1 MSDLKAKLTEDMKA
15 TMRSGDKE
23 RLQTIRLILSAV
35 KQQEVDTREE
45 QSDDDIIASL
55 TKMQKQRRESISQF
69 KDAGRQDLVDKEEQ
83 ELVVINTYLPAALSE
98 DEIDTLI
105 SAALSDT
112 GASSIKDMG
121 KVMGAL
127 KSKLAGRAD
136 MGAVSAKIKSA
147 LGQS

>member
-1 MSDLKAKLTEDMKA
+1 MSTLKARLTEDMKSA
-15 TMRSGDKE
+15 MRGGNKS

-69 KDAGRQDLVDKEEQ
+69 EKARRQDLVDKEKQ
-83 ELVVINTYLPAALSE
+83 ELEIINEYLPEALSD
-98 DEIDTLI
+98 DEIDSLI
-105 SAALSDT
+105 SEAMSAS
-112 GASSIKDMG
+112 GASSIKDIG
-121 KVMGAL
+121 KVMGIL
-127 KSKLAGRAD
+127 KPKLAGRAD

-147 LGQS
+147 LS

>member
-1 MSDLKAKLTEDMKA
+1 MKTA
-15 TMRSGDKE
+15 MRSGDKT

-69 KDAGRQDLVDKEEQ
+69 EQAGRKDLVDKEEQ
-83 ELVVINTYLPAALSE
+83 ELVVISEYLPAALSD
-98 DEIDTLI
+98 DEIDKLI
-105 SAALSDT
+105 AGAMTES

-121 KVMGAL
+121 KVMGIL
-127 KSKLAGRAD
+127 KPKLAGRAD

-147 LGQS
+147 LA

>member
-1 MSDLKAKLTEDMKA
+1 MSDLKAKLTEDMKTA
-15 TMRSGDKE
+15 MRSGEKE

-69 KDAGRQDLVDKEEQ
+69 EKAGRQDLVDKEQQ
-83 ELVVINTYLPAALSE
+83 ELVVISEYLPAALSD
-98 DEIDTLI
+98 DEIGKLI
-105 SAALSDT
+105 SEAMTES

-121 KVMGAL
+121 KVMGIL
-127 KSKLAGRAD
+127 KPKLAGRAD

-147 LGQS
+147 LA

>member
-1 MSDLKAKLTEDMKA
+1 MSELKAKLTEDMKTA
-15 TMRSGDKE
+15 MRSGDKS

-69 KDAGRQDLVDKEEQ
+69 EKADRQDLVDKEEQ
-83 ELVVINTYLPAALSE
+83 ELVVISEYLPAALGE
-98 DEIDTLI
+98 DEIDKLI
-105 SAALSDT
+105 AEAMTES

-121 KVMGAL
+121 KVMGIL

-136 MGAVSAKIKSA
+136 MGAVSAKIKTA
-147 LGQS
+147 LS

>member
-1 MSDLKAKLTEDMKA
+1 MSDLKAKLTEDMKSA
-15 TMRSGDKE
+15 MRSGDKE

-45 QSDDDIIASL
+45 QSDNDIIASL

-69 KDAGRQDLVDKEEQ
+69 ESASRQDLVDKEKQ
-83 ELVVINTYLPAALSE
+83 ELVVINEYLPAALSE
-98 DEIDTLI
+98 EEIDNLI
-105 SAALSDT
+105 SAAMTKS

-121 KVMGAL
+121 KVMGIL
-127 KSKLAGRAD
+127 KPQLAGRAD

-147 LGQS
+147 LA

>member
-1 MSDLKAKLTEDMKA
+1 MKTA
-15 TMRSGDKE
+15 MRSGDKS

-69 KDAGRQDLVDKEEQ
+69 EKADRQDLVDKEEQ
-83 ELVVINTYLPAALSE
+83 ELVVISEYLPAALSD
-98 DEIDTLI
+98 DEIDKLI
-105 SAALSDT
+105 AEAMTES

-121 KVMGAL
+121 KVMGIL
-127 KSKLAGRAD
+127 KPKLAGRAD
-136 MGAVSAKIKSA
+136 MGAVSAKIKTA
-147 LGQS
+147 LS